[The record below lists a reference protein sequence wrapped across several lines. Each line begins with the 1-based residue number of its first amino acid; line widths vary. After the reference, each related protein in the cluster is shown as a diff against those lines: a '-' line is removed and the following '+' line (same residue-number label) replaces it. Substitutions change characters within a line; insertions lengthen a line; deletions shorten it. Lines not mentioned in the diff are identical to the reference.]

1 MIGISTNDDFLK
13 QQCAFI
19 LLNIFHKFTLK
30 RNTDTFRE
38 IVSKIINEV
47 QSQYESLVKVNYLYF
62 EEKDY
67 DIYLPK
73 IRNLLN
79 CVKFITLLIS
89 KDVKF
94 LFIFND
100 IAIIYINIF
109 KYVKKYILEKCTIIS
124 NSIYINIKEKQL
136 SNYLYD
142 ITLVILEGFK
152 FLFDNKRNFEEK
164 FHFNNNAK
172 YDLSEELPNS
182 KQIKDILKELDEFLS
197 VFKLITPVL
206 LNNNQKEKENSNN
219 CNKVLFL
226 VNKTLEIILNL
237 STNLYCQNLLME
249 NFSLVKI
256 TSELKSLEQIKNNK
270 YFSLIIISL
279 MKITLILFYDLDIY
293 YSKSNKK
300 KRRLR

>member
-19 LLNIFHKFTLK
+19 LLSIFHKFTLK
-30 RNTDTFRE
+30 GNTDTFRQ
-38 IVSKIINEV
+38 IVSKIINEI
-47 QSQYESLVKVNYLYF
+47 QSQYESLSKVNYLYF
-62 EEKDY
+62 EEKDF

-100 IAIIYINIF
+100 VTIIYINIF
-109 KYVKKYILEKCTIIS
+109 KYVKNYILKTWEIIDINNAS
-124 NSIYINIKEKQL
+124 KENNIKVKQL
-136 SNYLYD
+136 SNYIYD

-152 FLFDNKRNFEEK
+152 FLFDNKRNFEER
-164 FHFNNNAK
+164 FYFNNNIK

-182 KQIKDILKELDEFLS
+182 KQIKDILKELDDFLS

-206 LNNNQKEKENSNN
+206 LNSKTIKESDLSKN

-226 VNKTLEIILNL
+226 VNKILEILLNL
-237 STNLYCQNLLME
+237 STNLYCQNLLMD

-256 TSELKSLEQIKNNK
+256 ISELKSLENIKNNK
-270 YFSLIIISL
+270 YFSLVIIS
-279 MKITLILFYDLDIY
+279 
-293 YSKSNKK
+293 
-300 KRRLR
+300 

>member
-100 IAIIYINIF
+100 IAIIYM
-109 KYVKKYILEKCTIIS
+109 IL
-124 NSIYINIKEKQL
+124 L
-136 SNYLYD
+136 
-142 ITLVILEGFK
+142 
-152 FLFDNKRNFEEK
+152 
-164 FHFNNNAK
+164 
-172 YDLSEELPNS
+172 
-182 KQIKDILKELDEFLS
+182 
-197 VFKLITPVL
+197 
-206 LNNNQKEKENSNN
+206 
-219 CNKVLFL
+219 
-226 VNKTLEIILNL
+226 
-237 STNLYCQNLLME
+237 
-249 NFSLVKI
+249 
-256 TSELKSLEQIKNNK
+256 
-270 YFSLIIISL
+270 
-279 MKITLILFYDLDIY
+279 
-293 YSKSNKK
+293 
-300 KRRLR
+300 